1 MSTAPSPSSSSSKP
15 KLHGDAGVQQLLFGD
30 KLLYELR
37 QGWVTLP
44 NRTLLSLA
52 MGGLRVRLMRS
63 MVTTLSIVF
72 AIAFLTYTGL
82 TNQLVFNLA
91 GAVRTLENSEGVP
104 AAEVAT
110 AVASI
115 RQADPIT
122 SLSAPQRRSLAV
134 ALGMDDA
141 ADAKGEVA
149 KIDTQLGRSEF
160 EVKSASDKLKKAEAD
175 PKTIVEDLAAARRQ
189 VDKAKATLLAMQSK
203 RETAD
208 ARVKL
213 AAWINA
219 GGGTNDKAAT
229 ADPVMPQLLETA
241 LRTRTSQL
249 LDIASAPGRATDD
262 DLSDMRA
269 IVAAFDGTQ
278 SSATATLSRVL
289 VKEDLKRSA
298 AKLQT
303 MLRRAGVNVAATLKG
318 DPLDTWL
325 IIMAMLTCA
334 VGIANAMLMSVT
346 ERFREIGTMK
356 CLGAQDSLVIKLFLL
371 ESMFLGLAGAI
382 AGIVIGSLVAFTAGL
397 LQYRGYVVTAFP
409 IVGGIKVL
417 ALSALAGM
425 TLAVVGATYPAW
437 AASRM
442 RPVDALRVDE

>member
-1 MSTAPSPSSSSSKP
+1 MSNASTPSPTPSPKP

-44 NRTLLSLA
+44 NRTLFALA

-91 GAVRTLENSEGVP
+91 GAVRLLENSEGVP
-104 AAEVAT
+104 AQEVAK
-110 AVASI
+110 AVVAI
-115 RQADPIT
+115 RQADPIAG
-122 SLSAPQRRSLAV
+122 LPVEQRRSLAV
-134 ALGMDDA
+134 AMGMDDA
-141 ADAKGEVA
+141 TASRAELAKF
-149 KIDTQLGRSEF
+149 DMQLGRSEF
-160 EVKSASDKLKKAEAD
+160 EVKSANDKLKKLQDD
-175 PKTIVEDLAAARRQ
+175 PKTIVEDLAAARRN
-189 VDKAKATLLAMQSK
+189 VEKAKAVFADTKQK
-203 RETAD
+203 RDAAD

-213 AAWINA
+213 ANWINA
-219 GGGTNDKAAT
+219 PSSAPAADT
-229 ADPVMPQLLETA
+229 ALPQLLETA
-241 LRTRTSQL
+241 LRTRTTQL

-262 DLSDMRA
+262 DLADLRA
-269 IVAAFDGTQ
+269 MVTAFDKAQ
-278 SSATATLSRVL
+278 PVATATFSRVL

-298 AKLQT
+298 ARLQT
-303 MLRRAGVNVAATLKG
+303 MLRRAGVNVATTLKG

-382 AGIVIGSLVAFTAGL
+382 AGIVIGSLVALVAGL
-397 LQYRGYVVTAFP
+397 LQYNTYGVTAFP
-409 IVGGIKVL
+409 VVGGIKVL

-442 RPVDALRVDE
+442 KPVDALRVDE